1 MNDRSQSRLAS
12 VLMLGIGAWLMASP
26 LFISV
31 SGAAFTNVLIV
42 GAIIALAGLAQL
54 IWTSTLP
61 SWITAITAVW
71 LLVSAFIFS
80 ADTGF
85 VWSVALSAVAAFILA
100 VWDGIEVNHL
110 QHSGHQAAV

>member
-1 MNDRSQSRLAS
+1 MNDKSQSRLAS

-42 GAIIALAGLAQL
+42 GGIIALAGLTQL
-54 IWTSTLP
+54 IWKNTLP
-61 SWITAITAVW
+61 SWISAVAAVW

-80 ADTGF
+80 ADTSF
-85 VWSVALSAVAAFILA
+85 VWSVVLSAVATFTLA
-100 VWDGIEVNHL
+100 VWDGVEVNHF
-110 QHSGHQAAV
+110 QHSGHQPAM